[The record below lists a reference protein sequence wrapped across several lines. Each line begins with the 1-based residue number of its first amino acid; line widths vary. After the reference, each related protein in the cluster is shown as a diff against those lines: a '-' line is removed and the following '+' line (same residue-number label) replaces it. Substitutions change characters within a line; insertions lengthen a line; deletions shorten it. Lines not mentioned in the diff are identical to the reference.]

1 MLEIGSATERVADI
15 SVTTVYENL
24 LYFVLKCFHKTF
36 DLFLTV
42 AALYSQTAGRL
53 STVL

>member
-42 AALYSQTAGRL
+42 AALYS
-53 STVL
+53 